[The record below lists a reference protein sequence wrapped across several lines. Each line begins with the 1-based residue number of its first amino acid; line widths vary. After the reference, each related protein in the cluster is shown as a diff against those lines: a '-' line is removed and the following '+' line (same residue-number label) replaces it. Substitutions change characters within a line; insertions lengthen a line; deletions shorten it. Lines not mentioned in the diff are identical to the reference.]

1 MCALYADTIV
11 CIHIHNSTIL
21 QEELAKERNWNVK
34 TLLDKVKGSKR
45 RILLSVTHNEVNS
58 SYGECVCVCR
68 CPPTLHTT
76 HLLFVPRGEWEESG
90 DMEHDLMT
98 LKHREHTRGS
108 CCVPCNTTDRHTFH

>member
-45 RILLSVTHNEVNS
+45 RILLSVTHHEVNS
-58 SYGECVCVCR
+58 SYGECVCVQVPTHSTYN
-68 CPPTLHTT
+68 PP
-76 HLLFVPRGEWEESG
+76 VVCSQRRMGGEW
-90 DMEHDLMT
+90 
-98 LKHREHTRGS
+98 
-108 CCVPCNTTDRHTFH
+108 RHGT